1 MRPGCRL
8 ISIQTALYSGKVKV
22 ATAGNDNAKL
32 SMLLYDPNFFYDPT
46 LAPELRIRILDGTD
60 VVFERDFSALGEV
73 SIGTDKRTGQVTWSI
88 KTSKDDADVD
98 TIRKFSFQSA
108 KGKLSLSI
116 TNADLASIPN
126 GEAHLGV
133 ELTIG
138 NRTYY
143 TGVTFFEPKIGNYS
157 TTM

>member
-1 MRPGCRL
+1 MARSSEYLTG
-8 ISIQTALYSGKVKV
+8 T
-22 ATAGNDNAKL
+22 
-32 SMLLYDPNFFYDPT
+32 T
-46 LAPELRIRILDGTD
+46 LTNGPFRFLTQELPRG
-60 VVFERDFSALGEV
+60 S
-73 SIGTDKRTGQVTWSI
+73 
-88 KTSKDDADVD
+88 
-98 TIRKFSFQSA
+98 
-108 KGKLSLSI
+108 

-143 TGVTFFEPKIGNYS
+143 TGVTFFETKIGNYS